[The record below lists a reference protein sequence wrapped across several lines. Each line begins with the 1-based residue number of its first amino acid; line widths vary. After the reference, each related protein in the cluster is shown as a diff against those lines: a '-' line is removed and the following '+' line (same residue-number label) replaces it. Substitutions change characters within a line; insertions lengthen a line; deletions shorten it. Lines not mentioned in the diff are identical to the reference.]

1 MDLIRQTIIG
11 RVFRDRGR
19 RGPEPLRVAGVRTA
33 MTPEPDDAELA
44 AQALLES
51 LAGDNK
57 PRSKKGNKGKADSGD
72 GGNVSAVSAI
82 SAGRKNNPAGQE
94 QVRGAEY
101 YRRLSERIRET
112 REAEARAA
120 LRYLA
125 YCEEQLALPK
135 ELYVGQVGEMEAEL
149 YKRQSVAEREGG
161 ELLRRWQHCLAECIV
176 RNMSAATE
184 NTNTDYTD
192 DTDSP

>member
-1 MDLIRQTIIG
+1 MNFITRIFNRKI
-11 RVFRDRGR
+11 FRGR
-19 RGPEPLRVAGVRTA
+19 GQREPKPLRIEGVRTT
-33 MTPEPDDAELA
+33 MTPQPDDAELA

-51 LAGDNK
+51 LAQKSQK
-57 PRSKKGNKGKADSGD
+57 PRKGNHTAQSSKLKVQSETHDVAYYKK
-72 GGNVSAVSAI
+72 I
-82 SAGRKNNPAGQE
+82 SEK
-94 QVRGAEY
+94 
-101 YRRLSERIRET
+101 IRQT
-112 REAEARAA
+112 RAAEAR
-120 LRYLA
+120 LTMRFLA

-176 RNMSAATE
+176 RQMSAATE
-184 NTNTDYTD
+184 NANTDYTD

>member
-1 MDLIRQTIIG
+1 MNFIRQIFNRKI
-11 RVFRDRGR
+11 FRGR
-19 RGPEPLRVAGVRTA
+19 GQREPKPLRIEGVRTT
-33 MTPEPDDAELA
+33 MTPQPDDAELA

-51 LAGDNK
+51 LAQKSQK
-57 PRSKKGNKGKADSGD
+57 PRKSASKREKDDARISSSEREQTRPKGKGD
-72 GGNVSAVSAI
+72 KSPKQGT
-82 SAGRKNNPAGQE
+82 P
-94 QVRGAEY
+94 EY
-101 YRRLSERIRET
+101 YRQLSEKIRQT
-112 REAEARAA
+112 RAAEAR
-120 LRYLA
+120 LTMRFLA

-135 ELYVGQVGEMEAEL
+135 ELYVGQTGEMESEL

-176 RNMSAATE
+176 RNMSAAAE